1 MIGPVSVDDGTEG
14 LARPPVRGH
23 VGDVEAVGGQLQP
36 RPQLQSLA
44 ASRPRCARHP
54 PHCSGVQLIHVF
66 ILNADFLH
74 PPSFCFC
81 TDAHFIIHQ
90 LSLCDCPCQLFMLR
104 CKWQIKVLLCK
115 YVEVISKLH
124 NILNIKFYHLL
135 CM

>member
-1 MIGPVSVDDGTEG
+1 MTGPVSVNDGTEG

-23 VGDVEAVGGQLQP
+23 VGDVEAVRGQLQP

-74 PPSFCFC
+74 PPSFYFC

-90 LSLCDCPCQLFMLR
+90 LSLCDCPCQLFML
-104 CKWQIKVLLCK
+104 QIKVLLFK
-115 YVEVISKLH
+115 YVRGETSKLH
-124 NILNIKFYHLL
+124 NKLNIRTHLKYPQYK
-135 CM
+135 